1 MSNVRSIID
10 RVVNWLAVNTRS
22 FGYLLPDTLELV
34 LYLGLAAY
42 FTVQLAQQQG

>member
-10 RVVNWLAVNTRS
+10 RVVNWLAANTRS
-22 FGYLLPDTLELV
+22 FGYLLPDTLELA
-34 LYLGLAAY
+34 LYFGIAVY

>member
-1 MSNVRSIID
+1 MRSIID

-22 FGYLLPDTLELV
+22 FGYLLPDALELA
-34 LYLGLAAY
+34 LYFGIAVY

>member
-10 RVVNWLAVNTRS
+10 RVVNWLAAITRS
-22 FGYLLPDTLELV
+22 FGYLLPDTLELA
-34 LYLGLAAY
+34 LYLGLAVY